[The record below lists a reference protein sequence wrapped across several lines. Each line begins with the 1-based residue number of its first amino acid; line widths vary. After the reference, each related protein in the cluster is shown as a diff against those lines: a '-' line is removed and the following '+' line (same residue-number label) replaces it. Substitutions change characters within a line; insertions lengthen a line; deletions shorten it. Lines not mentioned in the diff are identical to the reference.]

1 MENLKALEIVIHQHQ
16 VRISI
21 DKLTELLHPSFA
33 EIGYSGKTYDFDS
46 MLKNQPK
53 LPLDFVVWSQDY
65 EYYEYASD
73 IVQVNYLS
81 ANLEKD
87 GSLSR
92 HAKRTS
98 IWVKKSNNWQM
109 RFHQGTPIATF
120 EKSNAEQEHGIN
132 DTQR

>member
-1 MENLKALEIVIHQHQ
+1 MDNLRALEIVFHQQ
-16 VRISI
+16 VVRTSI
-21 DKLTELLHPSFA
+21 DKLTELLHPSFI
-33 EIGYSGKTYDFDS
+33 EVGYSGKTYDFNS
-46 MLKNQPK
+46 MLENQLKP
-53 LPLDFVVWSQDY
+53 PLDFVVWSQDY

-98 IWVKKSNNWQM
+98 IWVKESCNWQM

-120 EKSNAEQEHGIN
+120 EKSNVEQTHGIN
-132 DTQR
+132 DTQC